1 MFPRPRLQSLEWY
14 QEVLLLREA
23 CDQEIHKLIPDGYE
37 SDVNQN
43 RNWKKTYIDYILP
56 SYNNHS
62 LIIWIHT
69 VQKAQR

>member
-43 RNWKKTYIDYILP
+43 RPENKKISGKNI
-56 SYNNHS
+56 SGKK
-62 LIIWIHT
+62 LI
-69 VQKAQR
+69 